1 MPKYSHKHISIF
13 RKDAPE
19 LDLNLHYHVDVGWY
33 FSIVRYFFQYRN
45 LVLVVSHHFRQES
58 NIFN

>member
-19 LDLNLHYHVDVGWY
+19 LDLNLHYHVDVG
-33 FSIVRYFFQYRN
+33 
-45 LVLVVSHHFRQES
+45 
-58 NIFN
+58 